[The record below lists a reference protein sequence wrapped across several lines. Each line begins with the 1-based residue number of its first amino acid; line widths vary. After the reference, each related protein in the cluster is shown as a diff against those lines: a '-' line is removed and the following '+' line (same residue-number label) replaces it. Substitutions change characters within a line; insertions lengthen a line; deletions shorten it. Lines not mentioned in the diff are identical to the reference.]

1 MKKSV
6 LILFICATAIANAQ
20 WIDNMSC
27 NKNAKL
33 IANQAIEYAVNLEYM
48 SAFGAA
54 NSALLLDEN
63 CGCAKLVLA
72 YISSPNA
79 EWGSRAKKLKEI
91 NISKLTSEEKAW
103 YDIMAA
109 SNDEKMTV
117 QATLQNQF
125 PNSPLIHYL
134 ATTPK
139 DIATF
144 KVFADKFP
152 KQASSAYNMISYGY
166 MNGAFGEKN
175 AAEAMK
181 YVKMSQEMHDGPN
194 AYDSMGEHYA
204 SLGDYENALN
214 IQLKAV
220 DYGVFASPY
229 GVNAKLYLAKNS
241 KEEISKI
248 LIENQNSMQDAI
260 LKGDYESYK
269 KFEHPEIIYTT
280 GDSNLSPFYVYTKE
294 NVIKKTQITW
304 DSFELS
310 NMKAYFSPDMKTAVL
325 NFEADGA
332 YTMINSGTTIPYA
345 TRGSSTWVNTDDGW
359 KVLHT
364 SYAPRKGKI
373 GIPGID

>member
-72 YISSPNA
+72 FISSPNA

-241 KEEISKI
+241 KEEISKT

-269 KFEHPEIIYTT
+269 KI
-280 GDSNLSPFYVYTKE
+280 
-294 NVIKKTQITW
+294 
-304 DSFELS
+304 
-310 NMKAYFSPDMKTAVL
+310 
-325 NFEADGA
+325 
-332 YTMINSGTTIPYA
+332 
-345 TRGSSTWVNTDDGW
+345 
-359 KVLHT
+359 
-364 SYAPRKGKI
+364 
-373 GIPGID
+373 